1 MPPDQLQSVVEAARE
16 YVEADDP
23 KNVPTFRHIVALS
36 QYSPRDFA
44 RAIVQL
50 AGMEAAL
57 DGSTETREGE

>member
-1 MPPDQLQSVVEAARE
+1 MPPDQLSALVEAARE

-36 QYSPRDFA
+36 QYSPGDFA

-50 AGMEAAL
+50 AGRRK
-57 DGSTETREGE
+57 S